1 MYFFKF
7 KRSGVPGLKPAGSG
21 ADEEV
26 NMHIV
31 KTQTALVV
39 WTLTA
44 LIKDSNKFT
53 LN

>member
-1 MYFFKF
+1 MYFFY
-7 KRSGVPGLKPAGSG
+7 SHAPGLKPAGSG

-26 NMHIV
+26 NILIV
-31 KTQTALVV
+31 KTQTALVA